1 MKITPNS
8 LPNKTREI
16 FLCIYLP
23 FYMLKWKKVGGVR
36 VPVHTI
42 EGKIEQ
48 LQMEKTYIY
57 LQTKDFIMHLP
68 ITTEVIDWETGDTIS
83 LHKIPAQSYF
93 RLYRLHGQYV
103 LFISEKSTF
112 YGLYEGI
119 YNEMTSCI
127 SDVCMIRH
135 SAQTKKYGARLTDGA
150 YVIALCKITT
160 RSIPPQ
166 STPTALFVFRK
177 NT

>member
-1 MKITPNS
+1 MY
-8 LPNKTREI
+8 I
-16 FLCIYLP
+16 FTFLYVK
-23 FYMLKWKKVGGVR
+23 MEESGVFGMAI
-36 VPVHTI
+36 HTI

-48 LQMEKTYIY
+48 LYMEKTYIY

-68 ITTEVIDWETGDTIS
+68 ITTEIIDWKTGETRS

-93 RLYRLHGQYV
+93 RLYRLRGQYV
-103 LFISEKSTF
+103 AFISENPHF

-119 YNEMTSCI
+119 YNEATSCI
-127 SDVCMIRH
+127 GDVCMIRH
-135 SAQTKKYGARLTDGA
+135 SSQTKKYGARLTDGT